1 MHKIFS
7 LLVLVFVVGC
17 SSNPAP
23 MGKPLPNFDYSALT
37 PYTIQQGYVEV
48 RNSYLQYERPTQAD
62 FVRSPDVTVQNYALQ
77 RFNRQ
82 KGMKRMVFDVQKLS
96 LTKEIKDLK
105 YFDSMFGDQKEIY
118 KFNLFVAMIPIN
130 EQGQAGKP
138 YTVTMDRE
146 MTLTPD
152 HSIAA
157 REFRQFEFLEKAMS
171 DLDGAVTDIVAKMNY

>member
-1 MHKIFS
+1 MHKIF
-7 LLVLVFVVGC
+7 LLIAVLFVTAC
-17 SSNPAP
+17 TSSPSP
-23 MGKPLPNFDYSALT
+23 MGKPLPSFDYSALT

-62 FVRSPDVTVQNYALQ
+62 FIRSPDVTVQNYTSQ

-118 KFNLFVAMIPIN
+118 KLNLFVAMIPIS
-130 EQGQAGKP
+130 EAGQAGKP
-138 YTVTMDRE
+138 YTITMNRE

-171 DLDGAVTDIVAKMNY
+171 DLDAAVTDIVAKMNY